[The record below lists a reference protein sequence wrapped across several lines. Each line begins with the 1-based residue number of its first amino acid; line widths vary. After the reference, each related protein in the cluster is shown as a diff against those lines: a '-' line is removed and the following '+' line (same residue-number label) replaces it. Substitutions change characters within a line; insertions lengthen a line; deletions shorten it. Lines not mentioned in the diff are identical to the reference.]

1 MKPNRSIS
9 LLREFTVDLS
19 KLMAWRMPALVM
31 LSTFCALTDGL
42 RLVLAFLL
50 FPFLGVTPD
59 PEFFAKAND
68 VFDQFEIPFELGTVS
83 IIVVSAFLLQGGV
96 SLVQSWYEVSYANYY
111 ALIWRKRLFDS
122 MIRAR
127 WSCFLEI
134 PRGKINNSLSQ
145 ETAKLQSAVIRFF
158 GFLSNMLVALAYLGA
173 AFWISPVA
181 TGLMA
186 AAGSTVFLLNIILV
200 KRIVSRSR
208 DQVKSNEDMM
218 FLASEFLGNIKT
230 LKASGRFAL
239 KGSVFNRLLHD
250 IFEHGRKASF
260 LPGISRVL
268 AEILVVLAV
277 IVALLVLNNFGEIEN
292 QQSLLLVLVLFIRAY
307 SKVTAMLLSYQ
318 HLFIFLPSFEAVKS
332 LWNEMDSQEEYNV
345 DQDGSGDEI
354 TLKNKIFFDNV
365 SVKYQDSYA
374 LKDVSLTIPAG
385 KITAIVGASGSGKTT
400 FVDVIL
406 RLNSVDSGHVFVDD
420 AEIMELN
427 LYSWRKSI
435 GYVSQD
441 TTLYH
446 GNIRDNIRFFCPDAT
461 LEAVE
466 IAAKRAH
473 AHDFILEFENG
484 YDTEVGELGL
494 KLSGGQRQRIAL
506 ARAIVSDPSI
516 LILDEATSALDTPSE
531 SKVMEAIYDLKSF
544 KTIIIIAHRLSTIK
558 DADYIHVL
566 ESGRLVESGTWS
578 ELENNNQVFAK
589 LSKMQKSVNL

>member
-1 MKPNRSIS
+1 MSGGKPFS
-9 LLREFTVDLS
+9 LLLSFTSDLR
-19 KLMAWRMPALVM
+19 KLLAWRMPALVI

-59 PEFFAKAND
+59 PELFTKANEI
-68 VFDQFEIPFELGTVS
+68 FDLFEMPFELGYVS
-83 IIVVSAFLLQGGV
+83 IVVVSAFLLQGGV

-111 ALIWRKRLFDS
+111 ALVWRKRLFDA

-127 WSCFLEI
+127 WSCFLET
-134 PRGKINNSLSQ
+134 PRGTINNSLSQ
-145 ETAKLQSAVIRFF
+145 ETARLQSAVIRFF
-158 GFLSNMLVALAYLGA
+158 AFLSNMLVALTYLGA

-186 AAGSTVFLLNIILV
+186 AAGSSVFLLNVILV

-208 DQVKSNEDMM
+208 NLVKSNEKMM
-218 FLASEFLGNIKT
+218 FLTSEFLGNIKT

-239 KGSVFNRLLHD
+239 KGSIFNQSLHN
-250 IFEHGRKASF
+250 IFDHGRKASF

-277 IVALLVLNNFGEIEN
+277 VIALLVLNEFGDIEN

-318 HLFIFLPSFEAVKS
+318 HLFIFLPSFETVKG
-332 LWNEMDSQEEYNV
+332 LWNDMSSQEEYNV
-345 DQDGSGDEI
+345 DLGDIDDEVKL
-354 TLKNKIFFDNV
+354 TDRIFFDNV
-365 SVKYQDSYA
+365 SVKYHDSYA

-406 RLNSVDSGHVFVDD
+406 RLNSVTSGHVYIDN
-420 AEIMELN
+420 AEITDLN
-427 LYSWRKSI
+427 LLSWRKSI

-446 GNIRDNIRFFCPDAT
+446 GNIRDNIRFFCPEAAMK
-461 LEAVE
+461 AVE
-466 IAAKRAH
+466 NAAKRAH
-473 AHDFILEFENG
+473 AHDFILQFKDG

-531 SKVMEAIYDLKSF
+531 NKVMEAIYDLKSF
-544 KTIIIIAHRLSTIK
+544 KTVIIIAHRLSTIK

-566 ESGRLVESGTWS
+566 ENGRLIESGTWS
-578 ELENNNQVFAK
+578 ELENNNQAFAK